1 MHEWPLYNQATSF
14 FKSWRQGPIF
24 WFLNSLSLWPSRILD
39 LKEDLSKYIV
49 ELNWAMQSESDTII
63 YNSPVTYPEDPAYV
77 PITLCLEKTKKKVEK
92 S

>member
-1 MHEWPLYNQATSF
+1 
-14 FKSWRQGPIF
+14 
-24 WFLNSLSLWPSRILD
+24 
-39 LKEDLSKYIV
+39 
-49 ELNWAMQSESDTII
+49 MQSESDTII